1 MEEAMKKKKEEPKKT
16 NIEEIIELYEKY
28 KELKGISGFIPKKRL
43 PPLTLDERLESI
55 NQFYVRSGK

>member
-1 MEEAMKKKKEEPKKT
+1 MTKKKEETKKM

-28 KELKGISGFIPKKRL
+28 KGLKEIPGFTPKKRL

-55 NQFYVRSGK
+55 NQFYVRSG